1 MADLRNQRLLI
12 SSNEFNIITG
22 LVNFDLLWDKIE
34 KRPPAND
41 NPRPVISWNQTKTAT
56 SRDTATN
63 S

>member
-34 KRPPAND
+34 KRPPVND
-41 NPRPVISWNQTKTAT
+41 NPRPVISWNQTNTAT